1 MKFSRIT
8 GGEQRKDGIHVK
20 WKVISIA
27 NCEFENEKKRR
38 WQHLHTVCKKF
49 QKSLIFIESRNFFMN
64 LENEAFAR

>member
-27 NCEFENEKKRR
+27 NCEFENEKKEGGNTFTRCVKISKEVSF
-38 WQHLHTVCKKF
+38 LPNPGTF
-49 QKSLIFIESRNFFMN
+49 L
-64 LENEAFAR
+64 